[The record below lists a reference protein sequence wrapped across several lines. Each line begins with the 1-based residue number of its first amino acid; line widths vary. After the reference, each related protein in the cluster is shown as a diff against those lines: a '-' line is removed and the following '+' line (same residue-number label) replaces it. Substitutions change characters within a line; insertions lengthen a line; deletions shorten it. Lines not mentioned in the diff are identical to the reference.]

1 MNETVPEEGN
11 IYFEME
17 SNTSETGI
25 YDEVP
30 REIINPTVKQ
40 RAFEKLLKKRHLST
54 ESIECRSQSDM
65 MIVQRMMCIMI
76 ALVVVSF
83 LTAAATLAIALTMM
97 LSRNTSTAS
106 TERAAV
112 QGEFHNRD

>member
-1 MNETVPEEGN
+1 MNETVPEQGN

-17 SNTSETGI
+17 STSETGI

-30 REIINPTVKQ
+30 GEIINPTVKQ
-40 RAFEKLLKKRHLST
+40 RAFAKLLKKRHYST
-54 ESIECRSQSDM
+54 ESVECRSQSDM
-65 MIVQRMMCIMI
+65 MIVQRMMCIMT
-76 ALVVVSF
+76 ALLVVSF

-106 TERAAV
+106 QEQAAA